1 MIKGTWQIVQ
11 WCPDLATREWLNI
24 GVGFREADNQYFKFL
39 SDFKKVEALYN
50 SDTKHHL
57 VAVLELVKGFFSKGY
72 FDFSHQIKILEIG
85 FQQGISVEEN
95 LNRSYERIVT
105 LRGVNDKHFGG

>member
-11 WCPDLATREWLNI
+11 WCPDLVTREWLNI

-39 SDFKKVEALYN
+39 SDFKKVETLYN
-50 SDTKHHL
+50 SDTKNHL
-57 VAVLELVKGFFSKGY
+57 VAVLELVKGFLSKGH

-95 LNRSYERIVT
+95 LNRSYERVVT
-105 LRGVNDKHFGG
+105 LRGEHE

>member
-11 WCPDLATREWLNI
+11 WCPDLVTREWLNI
-24 GVGFREADNQYFKFL
+24 GVGFREASNQHFKFL
-39 SDFKKVEALYN
+39 SDFKKVEEFYD
-50 SDTKHHL
+50 SDTKNHL
-57 VAVLELVKGFFSKGY
+57 VAVLRLVEGFFSKGH

-95 LNRSYERIVT
+95 LNRSYERVVT
-105 LRGVNDKHFGG
+105 LRGTNDINLTR

>member
-11 WCPDLATREWLNI
+11 WCPDLVVREWLNI
-24 GVGFREADNQYFKFL
+24 GVGFREAGNQHFKFL
-39 SDFKKVEALYN
+39 SDFKKLEEFYD
-50 SDTKHHL
+50 SDTKAHL
-57 VAVLELVKGFFSKGY
+57 VAVLGLVEGFFSKGH

-95 LNRSYERIVT
+95 LNRSYERVVT
-105 LRGVNDKHFGG
+105 LRGANDINLPR

>member
-11 WCPDLATREWLNI
+11 WCPDLVTREWLNI
-24 GVGFREADNQYFKFL
+24 GVGFREANNQHFKFL
-39 SDFKKVEALYN
+39 NDFKKVEEFYD
-50 SDTKHHL
+50 SDTKAHL
-57 VAVLELVKGFFSKGY
+57 IAVLGLVEDFFSKGY

-95 LNRSYERIVT
+95 LNRSYERVVT
-105 LRGVNDKHFGG
+105 LRGASD

>member
-11 WCPDLATREWLNI
+11 WCPDLVAREWLNI
-24 GVGFREADNQYFKFL
+24 GVGFREAGNQHFKFL
-39 SDFKKVEALYN
+39 SDFKKLEEFYD
-50 SDTKHHL
+50 SDTKAHL
-57 VAVLELVKGFFSKGY
+57 VAVLGLVEGFFSKGH

-95 LNRSYERIVT
+95 LNRSYERVVT
-105 LRGVNDKHFGG
+105 LRGANDINLPR

>member
-11 WCPDLATREWLNI
+11 WCPDLVTREWLNI
-24 GVGFREADNQYFKFL
+24 GVGFREASNQHFKFL
-39 SDFKKVEALYN
+39 NDFKKVEEFYD
-50 SDTKHHL
+50 SDTKAHL
-57 VAVLELVKGFFSKGY
+57 IAVLGLVEDFFSKGH

-95 LNRSYERIVT
+95 LNRSYKRVVT
-105 LRGVNDKHFGG
+105 LRGASD

>member
-11 WCPDLATREWLNI
+11 WCPDLVTREWLNI

-39 SDFKKVEALYN
+39 SDFKKVETLYN
-50 SDTKHHL
+50 SDTKNYL
-57 VAVLELVKGFFSKGY
+57 VAVLELVKGFFSKGH

-95 LNRSYERIVT
+95 LNRSYERVVT
-105 LRGVNDKHFGG
+105 LRGANEDT